1 MNPILFLLVLL
12 HLIHFCIAA
21 PPFFHPLDPLN
32 PTELDE
38 IRLAIK
44 KSHLGKLPNLTFH
57 FVDLEEPEKKDVLSW
72 LSSGEQNNPLHRPP
86 RHAKVVVRAADS
98 THEIVVDLDTHSV
111 KSDNIYNGHGY
122 PPLTFV
128 ELFQAS
134 KLPLNFPKFK
144 ASIHKRGLNLSHVS
158 CIPFTVGW
166 YGEKTTKRLLKVACF
181 YREGTSN
188 VFSRPIEGIITQIDV
203 DSMKIIN
210 YSDRFIAPLPK
221 SEGTDYQ
228 SRKTDPKSSNCKA
241 AKRRFTIEGHQVK
254 WENWVFHVGFNAR
267 AGVIIST
274 ASIFDEEKKKFR
286 RVLYRGHISE
296 TFVPYM
302 DPTNEWYFR
311 TFMDIGEFGFGRA
324 ADTLQPMVDCLETAE
339 YVDGYMADANGGAQK
354 VSRAIC
360 IFERQSGDVLW
371 RHTEINIPG
380 KVIRGGEAE
389 KSLVVRMVATVGNYD
404 YVLDWEFKRSGSIQI
419 GVALTGLL
427 EVKATPYKNTMDIT
441 QQTYGT
447 LIADNTVAVNHDHY
461 LTYYLDLDVDGTANT
476 FVKSNFVKAT
486 VEDINATSP
495 RKSYWKIVRQ
505 TIQTES
511 EVKLLL
517 GSDHPGELLFVNP
530 NKKTKIGN
538 PVGYRLITGQ
548 PVNSLLN
555 DDDYPQIRG
564 AYTKYPLWVTPYN
577 KSERWPAGFYA
588 DRSRGDDGLAVWTKR
603 NRRIDNRDIV
613 LWYTVGFHH
622 SPCQEEFPAMAS
634 LHGGF
639 ELRPTNYFDR
649 NPLLK

>member
-1 MNPILFLLVLL
+1 MTLLLFLLVVL
-12 HLIHFCIAA
+12 HLHFCTAA
-21 PPFFHPLDPLN
+21 LPFFHPLDPLN
-32 PTELDE
+32 PVELDQ
-38 IRLAIK
+38 IRLAVQ

-57 FVDLEEPEKKDVLSW
+57 FVDLEEPDKKDVLSW
-72 LSSGEQNNPLHRPP
+72 LSSGEENNPLHRPP

-98 THEIVVDLDTHSV
+98 THELLVDLATRSV
-111 KSDNIYNGHGY
+111 KSDQVYSGHGY

-128 ELFQAS
+128 ELVQAS

-144 ASIHKRGLNLSHVS
+144 DSIQRRGLNLSHVS

-181 YREGTSN
+181 YREGTIN
-188 VFSRPIEGIITQIDV
+188 VFSRPIEGIITLIDV

-210 YSDRFIAPLPK
+210 YSDRFTAPLPQ

-228 SRKTDPKSSNCKA
+228 SKKTEPKSSNCKA

-267 AGVIIST
+267 AGIIIST
-274 ASIFDEEKKKFR
+274 ASIFDDEKKKFR

-324 ADTLQPMVDCLETAE
+324 ADTLQPLVDCPETAE
-339 YVDGYMADANGGAQK
+339 YLDGYMAGADGGAQK

-360 IFERQSGDVLW
+360 IFERHSGDVLW

-380 KVIRGGEAE
+380 KVIRRGEPE
-389 KSLVVRMVATVGNYD
+389 ISLVVRMVATVGNYD
-404 YVLDWEFKRSGSIQI
+404 YVLDWEFKRSGSIKM

-427 EVKATPYKNTMDIT
+427 EVKATPYRNTMDVT

-447 LIADNTVAVNHDHY
+447 FIADNTIAVNHDHY
-461 LTYYLDLDVDGTANT
+461 LTYYLDLDVDGTAN
-476 FVKSNFVKAT
+476 SFVKAKLIT
-486 VEDINATSP
+486 ATTTNANATSP
-495 RKSYWKIVRQ
+495 RKSYWKIIRE
-505 TIQTES
+505 TIETET
-511 EVKLLL
+511 EAKLQL
-517 GSDHPGELLFVNP
+517 GSGPAELLFLNP
-530 NKKTKIGN
+530 NKKTKFGN

-548 PVNSLLN
+548 PVNSLLP
-555 DDDYPQIRG
+555 DDDYPQIRA

-588 DRSRGDDGLAVWTKR
+588 DRSRGDDGLAVWAKR

-622 SPCQEEFPAMAS
+622 SPCQEEFPAMAA

-639 ELRPTNYFDR
+639 ELRPANYFDR
-649 NPLLK
+649 NPILK